1 MFFGPTNTAYAS
13 KADKHF
19 RVQGP
24 RRIDA
29 HAWKKDGVETEGAG
43 AEHAIRVIEADA
55 NSFRCEW
62 FAKRE
67 GWSR

>member
-1 MFFGPTNTAYAS
+1 MVKTLQFMRPPTSGGITF
-13 KADKHF
+13 D
-19 RVQGP
+19 
-24 RRIDA
+24 
-29 HAWKKDGVETEGAG
+29 AWKKDGVETEGAG